1 MMGKLAVIRSKTM
14 LGTSQAV
21 ELIRRK
27 ISRTT
32 MAISKAA
39 PQSKMK
45 LTTGK
50 NMGFTVKVSKMS
62 RKQMLLQDKMGKV
75 KMKKASL
82 YT

>member
-1 MMGKLAVIRSKTM
+1 MMVKLAVIRSKTM

-27 ISRTT
+27 ISKTT

-39 PQSKMK
+39 LRSKME

-62 RKQMLLQDKMGKV
+62 RKQMLLQDKMAKV

>member
-1 MMGKLAVIRSKTM
+1 
-14 LGTSQAV
+14 
-21 ELIRRK
+21 
-27 ISRTT
+27 

-39 PQSKMK
+39 PQSKME
-45 LTTGK
+45 LTMGK

-62 RKQMLLQDKMGKV
+62 RKQMLLQDKMGKL